1 MRAPATLAPVA
12 AALSGLAALAC
23 AAALVPAAQAA
34 TPPGTDYTSLGIGQA
49 ASDTLVLIV
58 SPQGLVAQRGA
69 EATTYDAAV
78 TLPAPPAG
86 SMAEALVAV
95 QEAAR
100 ERGAIAAEA
109 IAAAKGDATPE
120 EWAAAQVVV
129 RGQPANADERAAMSA
144 LAAALERELG
154 SDRVFYDVE
163 LIRLPGAGL
172 FTDTLPPGQ
181 EIPAP
186 GFWGGLFDRLR

>member
-12 AALSGLAALAC
+12 AVLSGLAALAC

-34 TPPGTDYTSLGIGQA
+34 TAPGTDYTSLGTGQA

-69 EATTYDAAV
+69 EATTYDVAV
-78 TLPAPPAG
+78 ALPAPPAG

-95 QEAAR
+95 QEAAQ

>member
-1 MRAPATLAPVA
+1 MRGSLAPMA
-12 AALSGLAALAC
+12 AVLSGLAALAC

-34 TPPGTDYTSLGIGQA
+34 PGTDYTSLGTA
-49 ASDTLVLIV
+49 PADSDALVLIV
-58 SPQGLVAQRGA
+58 SPQGLVAQRGV
-69 EATTYDAAV
+69 EATTYDVAV
-78 TLPAPPAG
+78 ALPAPAAG
-86 SMAEALVAV
+86 SLAEALVAV
-95 QEAAR
+95 QEAAQ
-100 ERGAIAAEA
+100 ERGVIVAEA
-109 IAAAKGDATPE
+109 IAEAKGDATPE

-144 LAAALERELG
+144 LAAALEREFG

-172 FTDTLPPGQ
+172 FTDTLPPGE